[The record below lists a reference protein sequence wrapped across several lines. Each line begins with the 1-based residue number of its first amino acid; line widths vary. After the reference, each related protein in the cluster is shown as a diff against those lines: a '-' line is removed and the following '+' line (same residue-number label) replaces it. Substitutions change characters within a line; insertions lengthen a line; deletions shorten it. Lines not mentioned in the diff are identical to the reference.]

1 MNFCITSMIPITALL
16 LLLTPPLTQAQ
27 TATAAKGSSMS
38 AETARNCTQLSL
50 SMLDDKNQTERLASR
65 ITAAAEQTQQDAEDV
80 ERQGRMI
87 GVAKR
92 NIDRYKCQNR
102 NTNLCREIV
111 SRYRQRARDYNEE
124 IARINRSRADA
135 RKKIRRFRKMEQ
147 SYRKNLGQYEQLC
160 LAPSISEKTRNRTDV
175 CGGAY
180 SHAPFCQGSEAL
192 LLRLPR

>member
-1 MNFCITSMIPITALL
+1 MNFSITSMIPITALL
-16 LLLTPPLTQAQ
+16 LLLTPPRIQAQ

-50 SMLDDKNQTERLASR
+50 SMLDDKNQTEGLASR
-65 ITAAAEQTQQDAEDV
+65 ITAAAEQTQQDAEEV
-80 ERQGRMI
+80 ELQGNVI
-87 GVAKR
+87 GMFKLNV
-92 NIDRYKCQNR
+92 DKCQNR
-102 NTNLCREIV
+102 NTRQCREIV
-111 SRYRQRARDYNEE
+111 SDHRQRIRDYNEE
-124 IARINRSRADA
+124 INRINRSRADA

-147 SYRKNLGQYEQLC
+147 SYRKNLSQYEQLC